1 MYRIK
6 IFDSMYIY
14 DLMKMIDDFFN
25 SKDITDWEVIGKLQ
39 IIQPVNPESNIN
51 IDSYVLTIKYRESK
65 EWIT

>member
-1 MYRIK
+1 
-6 IFDSMYIY
+6 
-14 DLMKMIDDFFN
+14 MKMIDDFFN